1 MEDRG
6 YILVLEYIKELIIS
20 GNLSVG
26 DKLPTER
33 KLSETLSLSRNTIR
47 DAIRI
52 MGSMGFIESR
62 QGSGNYLSN
71 KISGN
76 ISATINFMLLLEQS
90 NFTEINQIRRAIAL
104 ECFRHVSTKCT
115 DREIKLLQKVVT
127 KMEQCHRESH
137 YDKLF
142 HDIILHISQN
152 KLMISMMNALSNVCC
167 TLIDNIFSSAT
178 AETKNT
184 IINSHKE
191 ILNCIINRNE
201 LAGYAAINHHYDL
214 VDKEILK
221 WKAVL

>member
-20 GNLSVG
+20 GHLNVG

-33 KLSETLSLSRNTIR
+33 KMSETLALSRNTIR

-52 MGSMGFIESR
+52 MGTMGFIESR

-90 NFTEINQIRRAIAL
+90 NFMEINQIRRAIAL
-104 ECFRHVSTKCT
+104 ECFRHIFTKCSKR
-115 DREIKLLQKVVT
+115 DIRLLQKVVT
-127 KMEQCHRESH
+127 KMENSDRDNH

-142 HDIILHISQN
+142 HDIILRISKN
-152 KLMISMMNALSNVCC
+152 KLMISMMTALSNVCC
-167 TLIDNIFSSAT
+167 ELIDNIFNT
-178 AETKNT
+178 ASEDVKNE
-184 IINSHKE
+184 IINSHKK
-191 ILNCIINRNE
+191 ILYCIINRDE
-201 LAGYAAINHHYDL
+201 LAGYEAINLHYDL

-221 WKAVL
+221 WKVVL